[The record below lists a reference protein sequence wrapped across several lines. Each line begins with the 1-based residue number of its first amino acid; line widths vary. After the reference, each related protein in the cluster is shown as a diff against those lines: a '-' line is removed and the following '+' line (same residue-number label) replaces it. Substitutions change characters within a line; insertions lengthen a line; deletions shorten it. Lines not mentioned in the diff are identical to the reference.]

1 MKVGRGS
8 PQPLDEEENPM
19 TFDLISI
26 LRDVLVLGYLVILRI
41 GVPILITMMGGAWLR
56 KVLEPKEA
64 HERKVVPPVVRQT
77 HS

>member
-1 MKVGRGS
+1 MNVGRGS
-8 PQPLDEEENPM
+8 PQMLDEEENPM
-19 TFDLISI
+19 TFDLIGI

-64 HERKVVPPVVRQT
+64 RERKVVPPVVPQT

>member
-1 MKVGRGS
+1 
-8 PQPLDEEENPM
+8 M
-19 TFDLISI
+19 TFDLLGI

-64 HERKVVPPVVRQT
+64 REHKVVTPVAPQT

>member
-1 MKVGRGS
+1 
-8 PQPLDEEENPM
+8 M
-19 TFDLISI
+19 TFDLLGI

-41 GVPILITMMGGAWLR
+41 GVPVLITMMGGAWLR

-64 HERKVVPPVVRQT
+64 RAPKVVTPVAPQT